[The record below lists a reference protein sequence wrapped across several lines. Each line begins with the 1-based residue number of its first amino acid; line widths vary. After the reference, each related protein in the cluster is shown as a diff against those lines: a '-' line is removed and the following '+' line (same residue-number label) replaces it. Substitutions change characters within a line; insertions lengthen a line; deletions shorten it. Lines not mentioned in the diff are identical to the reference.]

1 MAMNTGTKLM
11 LGLGAIG
18 IVVGI
23 LVMVLGAGSIGDA
36 DNWRPTDDVYLENSQ
51 GETVGFIHIE
61 KGNGTTVAVF
71 VTSDVR
77 CDEFTLEIQRVGP
90 LGDDAYWKADACIDV
105 EGRSLPIGYGDDPEG
120 WLHLGTIVEVEDG
133 VEYTITTSHDVVLVG
148 WEDIEEVIGDFLGGL
163 AAICGG
169 PTFLCCGL
177 LFLIIGGVM
186 AVTSSGTKT
195 QTQIEITP
203 SVEVDSENN
212 ELEDGYEKD
221 EKKWYDE
228 DSS

>member
-1 MAMNTGTKLM
+1 MNTGTKLM
-11 LGLGAIG
+11 LGLGTIG
-18 IVVGI
+18 LVVGI
-23 LVMVLGAGSIGDA
+23 LVMILGAGSAGDA
-36 DNWRPTDDVYLENSQ
+36 VNWRPTDDVYLENSQ
-51 GETVGFIHIE
+51 GETVSFIHIKE
-61 KGNGTTVAVF
+61 GNGDSIAVF
-71 VTSDVR
+71 VSDDVR
-77 CDEFTLEIQRVGP
+77 CDDFTLEIQG
-90 LGDDAYWKADACIDV
+90 GEAWWKADTCIDV
-105 EGRSLPIGYGDDPEG
+105 EGRSLPIGHGDDPEG

-148 WEDIEEVIGDFLGGL
+148 WEVIEGLIEDFLGGL

-212 ELEDGYEKD
+212 ELEDGYDKD
-221 EKKWYDE
+221 DKKWYDD

>member
-11 LGLGAIG
+11 LGLGTIG

-23 LVMVLGAGSIGDA
+23 LVMILGAGSAGDA
-36 DNWRPTDDVYLENSQ
+36 VNWRPTDDVYLENSQ
-51 GETVGFIHIE
+51 GETVSFIHIKE
-61 KGNGTTVAVF
+61 GNGDSIAVF
-71 VTSDVR
+71 VSDDVR
-77 CDEFTLEIQRVGP
+77 CDDFTLEIQG
-90 LGDDAYWKADACIDV
+90 GEAWWKADTCIDV

-148 WEDIEEVIGDFLGGL
+148 WEVLEGVVGDFLGGL

-212 ELEDGYEKD
+212 ELEDGYDKD
-221 EKKWYDE
+221 DKKWYGD